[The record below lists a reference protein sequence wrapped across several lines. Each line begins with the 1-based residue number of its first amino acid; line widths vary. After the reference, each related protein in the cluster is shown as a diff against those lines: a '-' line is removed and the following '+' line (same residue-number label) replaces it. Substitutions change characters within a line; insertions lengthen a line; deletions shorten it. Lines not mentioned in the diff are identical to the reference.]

1 MVEALLLMAVEFR
14 ATCRAMLYVSFGV
27 LKHNKAMEKSVLI
40 WQSELNLSAKQR
52 DLLCQQSLTRAL
64 KALDAVFSVKL
75 LYLGESAADVW
86 LSDVVGQ
93 ERGFVRDVLLCLDDE
108 PVVWARSRCAWEDT
122 TWREILNCGT
132 QPLGERL
139 FDGSLALTRSPFE
152 YTWLQ
157 SEQPLAGFTGTAFA
171 ARRSVFELN
180 GGKLGLVECFLPS
193 LMRYGWE

>member
-1 MVEALLLMAVEFR
+1 MVVALLLMAVEFR

-75 LYLGESAADVW
+75 LYLGESVADVW

-93 ERGFVRDVLLCLDDE
+93 ERGFVRDVLH
-108 PVVWARSRCAWEDT
+108 
-122 TWREILNCGT
+122 
-132 QPLGERL
+132 
-139 FDGSLALTRSPFE
+139 
-152 YTWLQ
+152 
-157 SEQPLAGFTGTAFA
+157 FA
-171 ARRSVFELN
+171 I
-180 GGKLGLVECFLPS
+180 K
-193 LMRYGWE
+193 